1 MDTEESQGANPLGE
15 ELRAQ
20 RKARGWTQVEAG
32 EKLGWSDSFISDVER
47 RDKTP
52 RSDFARKCDEIFGCP
67 GTFERIHGMVRFA
80 AYPSFFAPAL
90 PYETSAARIHGWELG
105 SVPGLFQTEDYAR
118 ALISAT
124 RPQDSAARIE
134 RLVSARMQRQE
145 VLDGEN
151 APKVWYVIDEGVLR
165 RVVGSSAV
173 MDAQIDQLLVWARTP
188 GIVIQVLPLAA
199 GDPAG
204 TDGPI
209 VAYEFADRPS
219 VVYSECNRGGRLVEE
234 PAEVAELMTTIAAV
248 RASAL
253 SPRATLDMLR
263 NLGREHD

>member
-1 MDTEESQGANPLGE
+1 MDNEESQGTNPLGE

-47 RDKTP
+47 GDKTP
-52 RSDFARKCDEIFGCP
+52 RSDFAKKCDDVFGCP

-80 AYPSFFAPAL
+80 AYPSFYAPVV
-90 PYETSAARIHGWELG
+90 PYEASAVRIHGWALG
-105 SVPGLFQTEDYAR
+105 SIPGLFQTEDYAR

-124 RPQDSAARIE
+124 RPQDSEAQIE

-145 VLDGEN
+145 ILIGDD
-151 APKVWYVIDEGVLR
+151 APKVWHVIDESVLH
-165 RVVGSSAV
+165 RVVGSPEV
-173 MDAQIDQLLVWARTP
+173 MAAQIDRLIDWARTP
-188 GIVIQVLPLAA
+188 GIVVQVLPLAA

-209 VAYEFADRPS
+209 VAYDFADRPS

-253 SPRATLDMLR
+253 SPRATLDLLR
-263 NLGREHD
+263 NLGREHG